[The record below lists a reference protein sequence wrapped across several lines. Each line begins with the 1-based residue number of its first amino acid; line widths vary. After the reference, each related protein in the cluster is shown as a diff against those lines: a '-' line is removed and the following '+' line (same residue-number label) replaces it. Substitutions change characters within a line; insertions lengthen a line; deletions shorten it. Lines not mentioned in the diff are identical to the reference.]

1 MQYFL
6 EVKKEGETPQF
17 PEGDDLVIGHQAIG
31 KGFIQWWAYP
41 KSLSRDPADLPPAE
55 ILAQSHPTRKP
66 ALLVD
71 QKDPQTLE
79 LILVKDGHA
88 LARSTSSL
96 DNLEDNIFAL
106 LDFAKEQ
113 FKIEIEG
120 YVPMDNVSAEAEKK
134 MAEVEETLEKEEEK
148 EDQETPIEASGEEAA
163 GMAAPIKA
171 VGYQETRGLPSSG
184 VYEYSHSSGS
194 RWVTLIFLLLLLGM
208 MGGGGYL
215 FREQLGN
222 IFSRPIPSPS
232 PQPSPTPSP
241 TPSPSPITPSLERS
255 KFKVRVLNGTLK
267 TGAATAL
274 LAKLKEMGWE
284 TLSAGNATNSAF
296 PKTLVRVKPEAEPA
310 GKVMA
315 EDLATDFTADLIED
329 LKISDKVD
337 IEVVIGKE

>member
-31 KGFIQWWAYP
+31 RGFIQWWAYP

-55 ILAQSHPTRKP
+55 VLAQSHPTPKP
-66 ALLVD
+66 ALLVNQKD
-71 QKDPQTLE
+71 QKTLE
-79 LILVKDGHA
+79 LILVKDGHT
-88 LARSTSSL
+88 LTRTISSL

-120 YVPMDNVSAEAEKK
+120 YIPMDNVSAEAEKK
-134 MAEVEETLEKEEEK
+134 MAEVEETLGK
-148 EDQETPIEASGEEAA
+148 EDQEASTEASGEETA

-184 VYEYSHSSGS
+184 VYEYSSSSGS
-194 RWVTLIFLLLLLGM
+194 RWVTLILTVLLLGM

-232 PQPSPTPSP
+232 PQPSPTSTP
-241 TPSPSPITPSLERS
+241 TPSPPPTTPSLERS

-267 TGAATAL
+267 TGAATTL
-274 LAKLKEMGWE
+274 LGKLKEMGWE

-315 EDLATDFTADLIED
+315 EDLATDFKTDLSND